1 MCNIKALAQDPHL
14 WPEPLKFD
22 PERFLRPGVEPFHS
36 VPFSAGARSCI
47 GKRFSLLEAKV
58 ILSMTLQRFEPHSP
72 PNDVVGVEAIT
83 MRPKNGMPICFRAR
97 KSC

>member
-1 MCNIKALAQDPHL
+1 MCNIKALAQDPDL

-22 PERFLRPGVEPFHS
+22 PTRFLQPGVEPFHS

-58 ILSMTLQRFEPHSP
+58 ILSMILQRFEPHSP
-72 PNDVVGVEAIT
+72 PKHVLPVEAIT
-83 MRPKNGMPICFRAR
+83 MRPKNGMTMCFRLR
-97 KSC
+97 K